1 MTSTASNRTTIERVL
16 DEFGF
21 GDGVVNAGDEDAK
34 ALAAEVVRLRDAEM
48 ESMTRKYLH
57 RGHGPQTPPERAAGA
72 NHE

>member
-1 MTSTASNRTTIERVL
+1 MTAINRTPVEQVL

-21 GDGVVNAGDEDAK
+21 GDGAVNATDEDAK

-57 RGHGPQTPPERAAGA
+57 RGHGPQTPPDNGSEVSA
-72 NHE
+72 